1 LHVFDFYLY
10 KNKFIN
16 IKNSI
21 KKNSHLLNT
30 SEKMAKFFL
39 IGYMGS
45 GKSTVGEKLAAK
57 LNYGFIDLD
66 KLIET
71 EYKQSI
77 PEIFA
82 TKGEKEFRA
91 MEHNT
96 LKNLLLKDNLVI
108 ACGGGTPCYYDN
120 MELMN
125 NNGVT
130 VYIKM
135 SVDSLVNRLLNAKDK
150 RPLIENKTETE
161 LHAFVNRQLEKR
173 EDIYHLAQYIVKGKD
188 ININELALFVK
199 EQVGV

>member
-1 LHVFDFYLY
+1 
-10 KNKFIN
+10 
-16 IKNSI
+16 
-21 KKNSHLLNT
+21 
-30 SEKMAKFFL
+30 MAKFFL
-39 IGYMGS
+39 TGYMGS

-57 LNYGFIDLD
+57 LKYDFIDLD
-66 KLIET
+66 KLIESD
-71 EYKQSI
+71 YKQSI

-96 LKNLLLKDNLVI
+96 LKRVIEKDNIVV

-120 MELMN
+120 MELMS

-135 SVDSLVNRLLNAKDK
+135 SVDALVDRLTNAKEK
-150 RPLIENKTETE
+150 RPLIENKTAPE
-161 LHAFVNRQLEKR
+161 LRSFIKRQLEKR
-173 EDIYHLAQYIVKGKD
+173 EDIYHKAQYTVKGKD
-188 ININELALFVK
+188 LNVDELALFVK